1 LICEACEGEGY
12 RRGKDPANPGALVL
26 LPCLECNG
34 SGIASCC
41 DTAGS
46 PMSIFSTTNEGEK
59 NYYLKEWRQER
70 GMTQEDLAAALKT
83 SKGEI
88 SRYER
93 GERPLTLLIQF
104 RLMRALNIT
113 PAQFFEPPAMPHYVA
128 AYRDDTFEPRKCD
141 YCGEQYRGPAV
152 YCSLECATDDI

>member
-1 LICEACEGEGY
+1 MICEACDGEGY
-12 RRGKDPANPGALVL
+12 VRGKDAANPGALVM

-46 PMSIFSTTNEGEK
+46 SV
-59 NYYLKEWRQER
+59 RQFPP
-70 GMTQEDLAAALKT
+70 
-83 SKGEI
+83 I
-88 SRYER
+88 S
-93 GERPLTLLIQF
+93 
-104 RLMRALNIT
+104 AS
-113 PAQFFEPPAMPHYVA
+113 
-128 AYRDDTFEPRKCD
+128 YRDDTFEPRKCD